1 MLNTRYPYGNQKIL
15 EGEIAWVDGPIV
27 AVLVGTQSYTY
38 NPVHRHLSDI
48 PTVARVATS
57 GTLTG
62 RSATLGVADAND
74 LIFPAVPCRAGGQ
87 RGHPGKFSTGTES
100 NSVLIAYLSD
110 CTGLPYHPD
119 GSDIELNWSKRGQSH
134 FRSLRR

>member
-74 LIFPAVPCRAGGQ
+74 LIFPAVPSGPVANAVILVN
-87 RGHPGKFSTGTES
+87 STGTES

-119 GSDIELNWSKRGQSH
+119 GSDIELNWSNGANRI
-134 FRSLRR
+134 FVL